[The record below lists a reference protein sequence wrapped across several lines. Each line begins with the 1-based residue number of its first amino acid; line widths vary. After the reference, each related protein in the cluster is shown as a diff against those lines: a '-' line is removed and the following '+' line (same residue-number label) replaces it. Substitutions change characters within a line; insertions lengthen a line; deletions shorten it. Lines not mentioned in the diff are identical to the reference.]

1 MSILE
6 RFEQRVDRLV
16 NGALDDANETDLK
29 PVEIAAAL
37 HSEVDDNAT
46 SIGAGRT
53 VAPNTFAVDL
63 SATDFSRLMPFEAP
77 LKNELISVVKEH
89 IAAKKFITPSIV
101 GLSFSLDNTLPSGV
115 FRITSESVDESGNK
129 IEDVP
134 AAVVRKGAHVLI
146 NGYAHPLTLQRT
158 IFGRGTEADVRIDD
172 NGVSRKHFEIVLGT
186 PPKLHD
192 LNSTNGTYIYADRI
206 TEVDLVAD
214 VDIKVGNTVVQFR
227 TR

>member
-29 PVEIAAAL
+29 PIEIAAAL
-37 HSEVDDNAT
+37 HSEVDDNAN

-53 VAPNTFAVDL
+53 VAPNAFAIDF
-63 SATDFSRLMPFEAP
+63 SATDFARLMPFEAP

-89 IAAKKFITPSIV
+89 IAAKKFMTADAV
-101 GLSFSLDNTLPSGV
+101 GISFALDNSLPSGV

-129 IEDVP
+129 IDDVP

-158 IFGRGTEADVRIDD
+158 VFGRGTEADVRIDD

-206 TEVDLVAD
+206 TEVDLVTD